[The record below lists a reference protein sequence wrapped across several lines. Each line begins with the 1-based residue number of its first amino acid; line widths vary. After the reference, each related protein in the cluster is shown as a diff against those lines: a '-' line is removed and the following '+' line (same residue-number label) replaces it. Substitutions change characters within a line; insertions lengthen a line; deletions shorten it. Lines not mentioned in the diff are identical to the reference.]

1 MRDAEIAAPSR
12 HLIFGV
18 DDDGRSAVSHAADH
32 QRTNAAGEWAVS
44 VLWAAQRVPASNSH
58 PTAAELADGLGPLPR
73 AIMPGHG
80 GLTFLRCELQP
91 GERQEES
98 AATAIEAVTETTG
111 DAQFIRRP
119 DLHPGMHATHTLDL
133 HVVFSGELTLILET
147 ETVTLKPGD
156 SAVLRGGQHA
166 WENRGANPAIWY
178 CVVVDAEPL
187 NAKPA

>member
-12 HLIFGV
+12 HLILGL
-18 DDDGRSAVSHAADH
+18 DDDGRSAISHAANH
-32 QRTNAAGEWAVS
+32 QQTNAAGEWAVS
-44 VLWAAQRVPASNSH
+44 LLWTAQQVPASNSH
-58 PTAAELADGLGPLPR
+58 PTAAELADGFDPR
-73 AIMPGHG
+73 SRTIMPGRG

-98 AATAIEAVTETTG
+98 AATAIETAAETTG

-133 HVVFSGELTLILET
+133 HVMFSGELTLILET

-166 WENRGANPAIWY
+166 WENRGTAPAIWY
-178 CVVVDAEPL
+178 CVVIDAEPL
-187 NAKPA
+187 DPTPA